1 MRNTIFG
8 LVLLS
13 SFSFASAAT
22 CVSLTVNVTRGTES
36 QNVKLLQTFLV
47 EKGYLKATPN
57 GYFGPATLAA
67 VKLYQKSAG
76 LPQTGAVLGMTR
88 AALTKESC
96 STSNIQSTASVPVN
110 TQTQTQ
116 KPVDPT
122 ALPVPQKVLP
132 AKAKLTSIDKVTFFA
147 GGTTDWSATLYGTG
161 FSTSSN
167 AIYFKNQGTGKK
179 YLVGTAVSSDGVTLV
194 IPKNI
199 TALEL
204 SCGDY
209 CKEALQ
215 VGSYEVSVAHEGGE
229 SNTVF
234 ASVKSFAISAVTGT
248 PSVSIPIKATNRLL
262 ASVTFAGGAP
272 FKVVSVTPTMT
283 TQGID
288 AGRIGSQVIKDQ
300 LTGETFSSN
309 TSTASEYQSK
319 IYGVYGNI
327 DATGPGSLTTY
338 FTVTVMDYIGNKQ
351 TTFTSPSVLT
361 SISGE

>member
-1 MRNTIFG
+1 MRNTILG

-13 SFSFASAAT
+13 SFSLASAAT
-22 CVSLTVNVTRGTES
+22 CVSLTANVTRGTES
-36 QNVKLLQTFLV
+36 SNVRVLQTFLL

-57 GYFGPATLAA
+57 GYFGPATLSA

-76 LPQTGAVLGMTR
+76 LPQTGAVLAMTR

-96 STSNIQSTASVPVN
+96 TVNNAQNTTPVANN
-110 TQTQTQ
+110 TQPQ
-116 KPVDPT
+116 KPVDPVIV
-122 ALPVPQKVLP
+122 PVPQKVTV
-132 AKAKLTSIDKVTFFA
+132 AKAKLTSIDKVTFFT
-147 GGTTDWSATLYGTG
+147 GGVTDWSATLYGTG
-161 FSTSSN
+161 FSASSN

-179 YLVGTAVSSDGVTLV
+179 YLVGTAASSDGVTLA

-199 TALEL
+199 TGVEL

-209 CKEALQ
+209 CKESLQ
-215 VGSYEVSVAHEGGE
+215 VGNYEVTVVNEGGE
-229 SNTVF
+229 SNSVF
-234 ASVKSFAISAVTGT
+234 ASVKSFSISAVTGT

-272 FKVVSVTPTMT
+272 FKVISVTPVMT
-283 TQGID
+283 SQGID

-300 LTGETFSSN
+300 LTGETFSP
-309 TSTASEYQSK
+309 TTATASEYQSK

-338 FTVTVMDYIGNKQ
+338 FTVTIMDYIGNKQ

-361 SISGE
+361 SISGD

>member
-1 MRNTIFG
+1 MRNTILG

-13 SFSFASAAT
+13 SFSLASAAT
-22 CVSLTVNVTRGTES
+22 CVSLTTNITRGAES
-36 QNVKLLQTFLV
+36 QNVKVLQTFLF
-47 EKGYLKATPN
+47 EKGYLKSIPN

-67 VKLYQKSAG
+67 VKTYQKSVG
-76 LPQTGAVLGMTR
+76 LPQTGAVLAMTR

-96 STSNIQSTASVPVN
+96 AVSN
-110 TQTQTQ
+110 TQNLPLSTNAQPQ
-116 KPVDPT
+116 KPVDPIVT
-122 ALPVPQKVLP
+122 PAPQKVTA

-147 GGTTDWSATLYGTG
+147 GGATDWSATLYGTG

-167 AIYFKNQGTGKK
+167 TVYFKNQATGKK
-179 YLVGTAVSSDGVTLV
+179 YLVGTAVSSDGITLA

-199 TALEL
+199 TAAEL

-209 CKEALQ
+209 CKESLQ
-215 VGSYEVSVAHEGGE
+215 VGNYEVTVVNEGGE
-229 SNTVF
+229 SNSVF
-234 ASVKSFAISAVTGT
+234 TSVKSFSISAVTGT

-272 FKVVSVTPTMT
+272 FKVISITPVITA
-283 TQGID
+283 QGID
-288 AGRIGSQVIKDQ
+288 AGRVGSQVIKDQ
-300 LTGETFSSN
+300 LTGETFSS
-309 TSTASEYQSK
+309 TTASASEYQSK

-338 FTVTVMDYIGNKQ
+338 FTVTIMDYIGNKQ

-361 SISGE
+361 SISGD